1 MRNRFSGIP
10 LEWHKRQNKNTG
22 AGLWRGA
29 ASLYQAATLYL
40 WKNVQEQRT
49 NSPFRDDSYACD
61 FSVSHTISD
70 LHRKHSEG
78 ADNP

>member
-1 MRNRFSGIP
+1 MRNRFSCIP

-29 ASLYQAATLYL
+29 ASLYQLPHYVDGKTCRNGVRILHSATI
-40 WKNVQEQRT
+40 RMPAT
-49 NSPFRDDSYACD
+49 P
-61 FSVSHTISD
+61 VSHTISG
-70 LHRKHSEG
+70 LHRKYSEG